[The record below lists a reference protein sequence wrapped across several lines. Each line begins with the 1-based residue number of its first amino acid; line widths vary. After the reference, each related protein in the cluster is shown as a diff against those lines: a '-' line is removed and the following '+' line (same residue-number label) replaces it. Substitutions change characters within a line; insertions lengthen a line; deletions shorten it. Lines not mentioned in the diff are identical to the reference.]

1 MTNQS
6 FRFLSA
12 DDVKRALPMKQA
24 IEKMKE
30 AFVLISGDQAIVP
43 PRIHLDIPEHN
54 GTTLMM
60 PVYIPSSNRIG
71 LKFLSLFGDNPERG
85 LPTIQAVVIVMD
97 ATNGRPLALMDGTYL
112 TALRTGAGTGAAT
125 DLLARQDAHVAAIF
139 GAGTQGRT
147 QLEAICAVR
156 PINQVYVFDTHPQRA
171 EEFAREMSEQLSLT
185 INVSESHDV
194 LRQAD
199 IICTA
204 TTAPTPVFSDND
216 LKTGVHINAIGSYKP
231 HIREIPGKAVLRAKV
246 VVDHRSSCLSEAGDL
261 LIPMGEGLIDEEHI
275 YAEIGE
281 LVSGDKPGRTS
292 DSEVILYKSVGN
304 AVQDLV
310 TASELLEQADKLKL
324 GVEVSL

>member
-1 MTNQS
+1 MIKQP

-30 AFVLISGDQAIVP
+30 AFVIISGDQAVVP
-43 PRIHLDIPEHN
+43 PRMHLDIQEHN

-60 PVYIPSSNRIG
+60 PVYIQNSNRVG
-71 LKFLSLFGDNPERG
+71 LKFLSLFGDNPDRG

-97 ATNGRPLALMDGTYL
+97 AGNGRPLALMDGAYL

-125 DLLARQDAHVAAIF
+125 DVLARQDAHSAAIF

-156 PINQVYVFDTHPQRA
+156 PLKQAYVFDVHPHKA

-185 INVSESHDV
+185 ITACESHEV
-194 LRQAD
+194 LRQTD

-204 TTAPTPVFSDND
+204 TTAPVPVFSDND
-216 LKTGVHINAIGSYKP
+216 LKPGVHITAIGSYKP
-231 HIREIPGKAVLRAKV
+231 HIREIPGETVLRAKV
-246 VVDHRSSCLSEAGDL
+246 VVDHRASCLSEAGDL
-261 LIPMGEGLIDEEHI
+261 LIPLQEGLINEDHI

-281 LVSGDKPGRTS
+281 LVTGDKPGRTS
-292 DSEVILYKSVGN
+292 ENEMTIYKSVGN

-310 TASELLEQADKLKL
+310 TASAVLEKANALNL